1 MSQVSQGK
9 ASLVIDSSV
18 CNLEVGHRSIK
29 SIGLGFYLLWGAKI
43 FLLSY
48 ILDKVSDIFL
58 HLLAKLKI
66 YSPLSI
72 LFEKSGALKLP
83 CINFALTGTPM
94 FFYNCYFSLVYAGHR
109 CHSLGYCQWSWSL
122 PVKISLQMSLMLI
135 LQFGF
140 DWAFEWNL
148 NWYR

>member
-1 MSQVSQGK
+1 MSQASQGK
-9 ASLVIDSSV
+9 ASLIIDSSV
-18 CNLEVGHRSIK
+18 CNSEVGHRSNK

-43 FLLSY
+43 FFVVLRSWQSQWHFSSFIGQAQNL
-48 ILDKVSDIFL
+48 F
-58 HLLAKLKI
+58 
-66 YSPLSI
+66 PLSI

-94 FFYNCYFSLVYAGHR
+94 FFFNCYFSLVYAGHR